1 MRLGTMLGWLAA
13 VSLAGAACSSPNSG
27 NPTGAGGGASVATG
41 AGGGATVS
49 TCDGLAKVV
58 CDKLDACAPT
68 VIALAYGSV
77 AHCSERLALGLCAS
91 SAGVDFAA
99 CGADY
104 ATLSCDAIFAS
115 DSAPAGCVS
124 TSAAADGAPCGEDAE
139 CKSSHCVKGTD
150 SACGTCEAK
159 VAAGGACGMVA
170 QVCASG
176 FTCLADTCTKL
187 KPPGDACAAT
197 DECSG
202 AHVCIGGKCGAPP
215 TEGEACTQ
223 DIRCSLFEALYCSP
237 KTNTCKAVGL
247 ANVGE
252 SCGYD
257 MAGDKVTLCKVSDC
271 AADDKCVAPLKD
283 GDACMTGP
291 NQPSCEA
298 PAECLQGKCTPPM
311 ADTCK

>member
-1 MRLGTMLGWLAA
+1 MTFTW
-13 VSLAGAACSSPNSG
+13 PQ
-27 NPTGAGGGASVATG
+27 
-41 AGGGATVS
+41 
-49 TCDGLAKVV
+49 
-58 CDKLDACAPT
+58 
-68 VIALAYGSV
+68 
-77 AHCSERLALGLCAS
+77 
-91 SAGVDFAA
+91 
-99 CGADY
+99 
-104 ATLSCDAIFAS
+104 
-115 DSAPAGCVS
+115 
-124 TSAAADGAPCGEDAE
+124 

-159 VAAGGACGMVA
+159 VAAGGACGMVD

-223 DIRCSLFEALYCSP
+223 DIRCSPFEALYCSP
-237 KTNTCKAVGL
+237 KTNTCKAVGI